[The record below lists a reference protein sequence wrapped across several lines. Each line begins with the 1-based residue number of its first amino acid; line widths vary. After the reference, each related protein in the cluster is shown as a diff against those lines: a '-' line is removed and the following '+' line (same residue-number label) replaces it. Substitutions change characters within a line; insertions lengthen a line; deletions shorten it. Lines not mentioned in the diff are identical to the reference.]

1 MRSTERSA
9 RTTGEAIELALAEL
23 GIGRDQAD
31 VEVLSEGRSGI
42 LGIGAE
48 EARVRVTVREEPK
61 QEQAEPGV
69 STQTQEDIASSG
81 KEVLEQ
87 ILGYLGLETTVEAH
101 SPSSYGMTE
110 GQVSGVLDIQGPDL
124 GILIGR
130 RGKTLFALQYLVN
143 LILSKRCRSR
153 VKVFVDVEGYR
164 RRRQDS
170 LKALA
175 LRMADQVSSS
185 GQKVTLEAMPPHE
198 RRIVHLTL
206 QSHPQVVTE
215 SIGEGESRKVI
226 IAPKRQG

>member
-9 RTTGEAIELALAEL
+9 RTTGEAIDLALAEL
-23 GIGRDQAD
+23 GVSRDQVD
-31 VEVLSEGRSGI
+31 IEILSEGRSGI

-48 EARVRVTVREEPK
+48 VARVRMTVHEVEEPTGTV
-61 QEQAEPGV
+61 AE
-69 STQTQEDIASSG
+69 SQEDIAASG
-81 KEVLEQ
+81 KEVLEH
-87 ILGYLGLETTVEAH
+87 ILGCLELDATVEVRSAL
-101 SPSSYGMTE
+101 SYGMAE
-110 GQVSGVLDIQGPDL
+110 GQVSGVLDIEGSDL

-175 LRMADQVSSS
+175 ERMAEQVRTT
-185 GQKVTLEAMPPHE
+185 GRFVTLEAMPPHE
-198 RRIVHLTL
+198 RRIVHLAL
-206 QSHPQVVTE
+206 QSDPDVVTE
-215 SIGEGESRKVI
+215 SIGEGESRKVVI
-226 IAPKRQG
+226 NPKRQG

>member
-23 GIGRDQAD
+23 GVGRDQAD
-31 VEVLSEGRSGI
+31 IEVLSEGRSGI

-48 EARVRVTVREEPK
+48 EARVRVTVREQ
-61 QEQAEPGV
+61 QEQAEAGG
-69 STQTQEDIASSG
+69 TAQTQEDIASSG

-87 ILGYLGLETTVEAH
+87 ILGFLGLETTVEAH
-101 SPSSYGMTE
+101 SPAAYGMTE

-175 LRMADQVSSS
+175 LRMADQVRSS

-198 RRIVHLTL
+198 RRIVHLAL
-206 QSHPQVVTE
+206 QSHPHVLTE
-215 SIGEGESRKVI
+215 SFGEGENRKVI